1 MKRAIIIL
9 IVLVATAM
17 VLPAGGVQQAT
28 APDQRT
34 ISVYDGLWENIA
46 TLVSDLNGTPLYT
59 ELERRTGIT
68 VEWVHPPAGGD
79 AEFFNL
85 MVAADDLPDAIYRN
99 WATGYPGG
107 PQKALDDRIIIPLND
122 VIERSAPN
130 FAALMDRNPDWDRG
144 ARTDA
149 GTQYMFP
156 FIRGHGSLL
165 VFFGPALRADWLEEL
180 NLEVP
185 VTLDDWENV
194 LTAMRAKTGGL
205 GPLTMTSLTSGGRN
219 VNTGPGWVSAFGL
232 RMGFFRDNNVVKY
245 GQYEPAYRDFLE
257 LFNRWYTNGLLDAE
271 FITNDM
277 AAFNAKVLND
287 RAGAFLGYTG
297 SNIGVYLDA
306 KRDDPNF
313 DLVAAPYPVINRGE
327 TPFSGQRD
335 FPLPGNGLVITTAAR
350 NPELVAEWADYAYGE
365 EGHMLFNFGIE
376 GESYN
381 MIDGFPQYSDIIMNN
396 PDWGVANGLG
406 MYTRAVYSGPI
417 VQDERYIVQYLGRD
431 QQRDALDKWF
441 RTDAENNIM
450 PPVTPTPEESQRLS
464 AIMTEVSTYANEMFV
479 RFIVGDEPLANFDQ
493 YRQQLRRMGVEEAI
507 AIQQAALDRFNA
519 R

>member
-1 MKRAIIIL
+1 MRRAMLFVVL
-9 IVLVATAM
+9 IVAVAM
-17 VLPAGGVQQAT
+17 IMPAAGSQQQAAT
-28 APDQRT
+28 APRR

-46 TLVSDLNGTPLYT
+46 TLVNDLNGTPLYQ
-59 ELERRTGIT
+59 EVARRTGIE

-79 AEFFNL
+79 QEFFNL
-85 MVAADDLPDAIYRN
+85 MIAADDLPDAIYRS
-99 WATGYPGG
+99 WTGYPGG
-107 PQKALDDRIIIPLND
+107 PQKALDDGVLIPLND
-122 VIERSAPN
+122 VIARSAPN
-130 FAALMDRNPDWDRG
+130 FNALMAANPDWDRG

-185 VTLDDWENV
+185 ETIDEWETV
-194 LTAMRAKTGGL
+194 LTALRQKTGGQ
-205 GPLTMTSLTSGGRN
+205 GPLTMTSFQSGGRQ
-219 VNTGPGWVSAFGL
+219 VKTGPAWVSAFGI
-232 RMGFFRDNNVVKY
+232 RMDFYRDNGVVKF

-257 LFNRWYTNGLLDAE
+257 VFRRWYANGLIDPE
-271 FITNDM
+271 FITNDL
-277 AAFNAKVLND
+277 ATFNAKVLND

-297 SNIGVYLDA
+297 SNIGVFLDA
-306 KRDDPNF
+306 KRDDPVF
-313 DLVAAPYPVINRGE
+313 DIVAAPYPVLQRGQ

-335 FPLPGNGLVITTAAR
+335 FPLPGNGLGITSAAR
-350 NPELVAEWADYAYGE
+350 NPELVAEWADFAFGA
-365 EGHMLFNFGIE
+365 EGHMLYNFGIE

-396 PDWGVANGLG
+396 PEWGVAPGLG

-431 QQRDALDKWF
+431 QQRDALEKWF

-450 PPVTPTPEESQRLS
+450 PPVTPTPQESQRLS
-464 AIMTEVSTYANEMFV
+464 AIMTEVNTYADEMFV
-479 RFIVGDEPLANFDQ
+479 RFIVGDEPLSNFPQ
-493 YRQQLRRMGVEEAI
+493 YRAQLQRMGIEEAI
-507 AIQQAALDRFNA
+507 AIRQAALDRFNA